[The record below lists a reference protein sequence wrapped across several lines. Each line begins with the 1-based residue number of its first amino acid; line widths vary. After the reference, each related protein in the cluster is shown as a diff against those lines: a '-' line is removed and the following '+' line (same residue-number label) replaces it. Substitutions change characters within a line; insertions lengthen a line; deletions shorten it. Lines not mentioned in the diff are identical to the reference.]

1 MSQESDLQT
10 LRSHALAAY
19 QAGRPTF
26 IARFKTS
33 VWNPPPVGA
42 LDGWMESLDTVES
55 VGWVLDQWTASTD
68 SGGGF
73 NAFPVFRR
81 AVPQDRG

>member
-1 MSQESDLQT
+1 MSQESDLKT
-10 LRSHALAAY
+10 LRDQALAAY
-19 QAGRPTF
+19 QQGRPTF

-33 VWNPPPVGA
+33 VWNPPAVGA

-55 VGWVLDQWTASTD
+55 VGWVLDHWTASTD

-81 AVPQDRG
+81 AVPHDRS

>member
-1 MSQESDLQT
+1 MSQESDLRQ
-10 LRSHALAAY
+10 LREQALAAY
-19 QAGRPTF
+19 QQGRPTF

-55 VGWVLDQWTASTD
+55 VGWTLDHWAAGVDAS
-68 SGGGF
+68 GGF

>member
-10 LRSHALAAY
+10 LRDQALAAY
-19 QAGRPTF
+19 RQGRPTF

-33 VWNPPPVGA
+33 VWSPPSVGA

-55 VGWVLDQWTASTD
+55 IGWVLDRWTASAD
-68 SGGGF
+68 AGGGF
-73 NAFPVFRR
+73 SAFPVFRR
-81 AVPQDRG
+81 GVPQDR